1 MGIEDHKAAGRGGAS
16 RARLI
21 LPFAAAGLFIACI
34 AVLLHGSRDSH
45 TVSYVQ
51 RTVRDIALAGG
62 SPQAP
67 PGAGAIGPWK
77 ISASDVDPFT
87 GEFLDFHL
95 EAGSIVLGAQRAVL
109 HVDARADTFGF
120 EMWDVVFT
128 RVPSPD
134 DDEQDAFV
142 HRMDHYVLG
151 PAPYGKNIVP
161 DGGSGAPAAPPSPAP
176 AAPSVASAGGDTPTE
191 P

>member
-1 MGIEDHKAAGRGGAS
+1 MEIEDHKATGKGGAS

-21 LPFAAAGLFIACI
+21 LPFAAAGLFMACI

-45 TVSYVQ
+45 TVSHVQ
-51 RTVRDIALAGG
+51 RTVREIALAGG
-62 SPQAP
+62 SPDAP
-67 PGAGAIGPWK
+67 PEAGVIGPWK

-87 GEFLDFHL
+87 GEFSDFHL
-95 EAGSIVLGAQRAVL
+95 EAGLIVLGAERAVL

-134 DDEQDAFV
+134 EDEQDAFV
-142 HRMDHYVLG
+142 HRMDHYILG

-161 DGGSGAPAAPPSPAP
+161 DGGGGAPIAPPSTAP
-176 AAPSVASAGGDTPTE
+176 EAQSVAGADTPAE